1 MYDKGNIPLRTTH
14 DSRWRKKKQTNK
26 WSDKVVLISWWHK
39 IYAVLGSI
47 PVSLPGDWGSIPRR
61 GASVHFQLN
70 FQGFAVEFN
79 CLIVNNSYLL
89 STGPV
94 EIFENT
100 TEPSTEDRQETTT
113 TEHPT
118 QMDMIHFLIGA
129 SAGGGFVLIVI
140 LIVSI
145 LCCCA
150 KRQKTRNLID
160 RLEDNKPK
168 CAVTDANT
176 LVSLN
181 NETTQPLCENDSNAD
196 SNDSTSNDVVVEVE
210 DNTEESDYL
219 TPVDSQTEIKIVFK
233 HENDAKQKR
242 NEAAI
247 YARPLSKNSRLL
259 PPLLTPPPA
268 NVGEKNGENGAEEQA
283 TVPST
288 ESEKSTFQTRNSGKN
303 RYQDLKYPTY
313 ENWAHN
319 KGTYMSLLKEND
331 QNDNQSRT
339 RVPSEVAY
347 VNLPKK
353 SSPLLT

>member
-1 MYDKGNIPLRTTH
+1 M
-14 DSRWRKKKQTNK
+14 S
-26 WSDKVVLISWWHK
+26 
-39 IYAVLGSI
+39 
-47 PVSLPGDWGSIPRR
+47 
-61 GASVHFQLN
+61 
-70 FQGFAVEFN
+70 
-79 CLIVNNSYLL
+79 
-89 STGPV
+89 
-94 EIFENT
+94 
-100 TEPSTEDRQETTT
+100 
-113 TEHPT
+113 
-118 QMDMIHFLIGA
+118 
-129 SAGGGFVLIVI
+129 IVI
-140 LIVSI
+140 MIVYI
-145 LCCCA
+145 LCCGA
-150 KRQKTRNLID
+150 KRKKTRNLTD

-168 CAVTDANT
+168 CAVTDADT
-176 LVSLN
+176 LISLN

-219 TPVDSQTEIKIVFK
+219 TPVDSQTEIKIFFK
-233 HENDAKQKR
+233 HENGSNQKR
-242 NEAAI
+242 NEAPI

-259 PPLLTPPPA
+259 PPLLTPSPA

-283 TVPST
+283 TV
-288 ESEKSTFQTRNSGKN
+288 EKSTFQTRNSGKN

>member
-1 MYDKGNIPLRTTH
+1 M
-14 DSRWRKKKQTNK
+14 
-26 WSDKVVLISWWHK
+26 
-39 IYAVLGSI
+39 
-47 PVSLPGDWGSIPRR
+47 
-61 GASVHFQLN
+61 
-70 FQGFAVEFN
+70 
-79 CLIVNNSYLL
+79 IVNNSYLL

-113 TEHPT
+113 TEHTTDRQKTTTTENPTPDIQETTTTEHPT
-118 QMDMIHFLIGA
+118 QMDMNQFLIGA

-150 KRQKTRNLID
+150 KRRKTLRNLTD

-168 CAVTDANT
+168 CAVTDAIT
-176 LVSLN
+176 LISLN

-219 TPVDSQTEIKIVFK
+219 TPVDSHTEIKVFFK
-233 HENDAKQKR
+233 HENGANQER
-242 NEAAI
+242 NEAPI

-288 ESEKSTFQTRNSGKN
+288 ESEKNTFQTRNSGKN

-353 SSPLLT
+353 SSLLLT

>member
-1 MYDKGNIPLRTTH
+1 
-14 DSRWRKKKQTNK
+14 
-26 WSDKVVLISWWHK
+26 
-39 IYAVLGSI
+39 
-47 PVSLPGDWGSIPRR
+47 
-61 GASVHFQLN
+61 
-70 FQGFAVEFN
+70 
-79 CLIVNNSYLL
+79 
-89 STGPV
+89 
-94 EIFENT
+94 
-100 TEPSTEDRQETTT
+100 
-113 TEHPT
+113 
-118 QMDMIHFLIGA
+118 MDMIHFLIGA

-150 KRQKTRNLID
+150 KRRKTRNLTD

-168 CAVTDANT
+168 CAVTDAIA
-176 LVSLN
+176 LISLN

-196 SNDSTSNDVVVEVE
+196 SNDSTSNDVVVEVQ

-219 TPVDSQTEIKIVFK
+219 TPVDSQTEIKIFIK
-233 HENDAKQKR
+233 HENGASQKR
-242 NEAAI
+242 NEAPI

-268 NVGEKNGENGAEEQA
+268 NVGEKNGENGAEAPA

-288 ESEKSTFQTRNSGKN
+288 ESEKNTFQTRNSGKN

>member
-1 MYDKGNIPLRTTH
+1 MSPF
-14 DSRWRKKKQTNK
+14 
-26 WSDKVVLISWWHK
+26 LI
-39 IYAVLGSI
+39 
-47 PVSLPGDWGSIPRR
+47 
-61 GASVHFQLN
+61 
-70 FQGFAVEFN
+70 
-79 CLIVNNSYLL
+79 
-89 STGPV
+89 
-94 EIFENT
+94 
-100 TEPSTEDRQETTT
+100 
-113 TEHPT
+113 
-118 QMDMIHFLIGA
+118 IGA

-331 QNDNQSRT
+331 QNDSQSRT

>member
-1 MYDKGNIPLRTTH
+1 M
-14 DSRWRKKKQTNK
+14 
-26 WSDKVVLISWWHK
+26 
-39 IYAVLGSI
+39 
-47 PVSLPGDWGSIPRR
+47 
-61 GASVHFQLN
+61 
-70 FQGFAVEFN
+70 
-79 CLIVNNSYLL
+79 IVNNSYLL
-89 STGPV
+89 STGS
-94 EIFENT
+94 EILATKKPPTEDGQETST
-100 TEPSTEDRQETTT
+100 TEPPTTDGQETTT
-113 TEHPT
+113 TEPPTTDGQETTTTEPPT
-118 QMDMIHFLIGA
+118 QLVFRRTFLIGA
-129 SAGGGFVLIVI
+129 SAGMGLAFIVI
-140 LIVSI
+140 MIVSI

-150 KRQKTRNLID
+150 KRQKTRNLND
-160 RLEDNKPK
+160 RLEDNEPK
-168 CAVTDANT
+168 CAVTDAIA
-176 LVSLN
+176 LISLN

-196 SNDSTSNDVVVEVE
+196 SNDSTSNDVVVELE

-219 TPVDSQTEIKIVFK
+219 TPVDSQTEIKIFIK
-233 HENDAKQKR
+233 HEHGANQKR
-242 NEAAI
+242 NEAPI

-268 NVGEKNGENGAEEQA
+268 NVGEKNGENGAEAPA

-288 ESEKSTFQTRNSGKN
+288 ESEKNTFQTRNSGKN

-319 KGTYMSLLKEND
+319 KGTYMSLLKAND

>member
-1 MYDKGNIPLRTTH
+1 MMAQDICGSRKYPRLSAGRPGF
-14 DSRWRKKKQTNK
+14 DS
-26 WSDKVVLISWWHK
+26 
-39 IYAVLGSI
+39 
-47 PVSLPGDWGSIPRR
+47 RR

-70 FQGFAVEFN
+70 FEGFTVEFN

-89 STGPV
+89 STGPGKV
-94 EIFENT
+94 FKNT
-100 TEPSTEDRQETTT
+100 TEPPTEDRQETTT
-113 TEHPT
+113 TERPTSDRQETTTTEHSTDRQKTTTTENPT
-118 QMDMIHFLIGA
+118 QMDMNQFLIGA

-150 KRQKTRNLID
+150 KRQKTRNLTD

-168 CAVTDANT
+168 CAVTDADT
-176 LVSLN
+176 LISLN
-181 NETTQPLCENDSNAD
+181 NETIQPLCENDSNAD
-196 SNDSTSNDVVVEVE
+196 SNDSTSKDVVVEVE

-219 TPVDSQTEIKIVFK
+219 TPVDSQTEIKIFIK
-233 HENDAKQKR
+233 HENGANQKR
-242 NEAAI
+242 NEAPI

-259 PPLLTPPPA
+259 PPLLTPPLA
-268 NVGEKNGENGAEEQA
+268 NVGEKNGGKGAEEQA

-288 ESEKSTFQTRNSGKN
+288 ESEKNTFQTRNSGKN